1 MTEKQTTHR
10 PLSDRVARRVVR
22 TLGRLPQPLKRA
34 IAGKPISIDG
44 QTLDVEAQV
53 GVRLL
58 NLAVGETFETLPVE
72 EGRRQIDGEAW
83 VFGYEHPVHDV
94 RDLVLPGPGGDLPA
108 RIYRPAGLPALSAGL
123 VYFHGGGWVL
133 GNLASADSVCRY
145 LADTAGIT
153 VVSVDYRLA
162 PEHPFPAG
170 VDDAVAA
177 FRHVVAHA
185 SELGID
191 PSAVAV
197 GGESAGGN
205 LTAVVSLV
213 STLEART
220 DPSVPVPAFQL
231 MFMPVTD
238 LTTKHRSYELFS
250 DGFFL
255 SDAQMDW
262 YKTHY
267 LTDPAQAHDPRVSPL
282 LAPDLGGQPPA
293 HVVVA
298 GFDVLRDEGEA
309 YATRLLE
316 AGVPTTLTRQEG
328 IVHGLV
334 NATGVGTVARR
345 VLDEAAGQLRKR
357 LVPLASG
364 ETVR

>member
-1 MTEKQTTHR
+1 MSEDQTTHR
-10 PLSDRVARRVVR
+10 PLTDRVARRVVR

-34 IAGKPISIDG
+34 IAGRPITIDG

-58 NLAVGETFETLPVE
+58 NLAVGETFETLTVE
-72 EGRRQIDGEAW
+72 EGRRQIDAEAW
-83 VFGYEHPVHDV
+83 VFGDEHPVHDV
-94 RDLVLPGPGGDLPA
+94 RDVVLPGPGGDLPA
-108 RIYRPAGLPALSAGL
+108 RVYRPAGLPAHSAGL
-123 VYFHGGGWVL
+123 VYLHGGGWVL
-133 GNLASADSVCRY
+133 GDLGSADSVCRY

-170 VDDAVAA
+170 LDDAVAA

-185 SELGID
+185 RDLGID
-191 PSAVAV
+191 PAAVAV

-205 LTAVVSLV
+205 LAAVVSLV
-213 STLEART
+213 STQEART
-220 DPSVPVPAFQL
+220 TPDVPVPAFQL
-231 MFMPVTD
+231 LFMPVTD
-238 LTTKHRSYELFS
+238 LTTKHRSYTLFS

-255 SDAQMDW
+255 SEAQMDW
-262 YKTHY
+262 YAAHY
-267 LTDPAQAHDPRVSPL
+267 LTDPQQAHDPRVSPL
-282 LAPDLGGQPPA
+282 LAPDLAGLPPA

-309 YATRLLE
+309 YALRLLE

-345 VLDEAAGQLRKR
+345 VLDEAADQLRAR
-357 LVPLASG
+357 LVPLAT
-364 ETVR
+364 EEAVR